1 MNSTQNSVWD
11 ALEDTLKM
19 AEDMKMRSRLM
30 IDIREHIENR
40 QYPPS
45 EAARQ
50 LSMTQPRFD
59 DMMTGKINQF
69 TLDDLVVSAVRA
81 GLSVVMRIREAG

>member
-1 MNSTQNSVWD
+1 LNTTYNSVWD
-11 ALEDTLKM
+11 ALEDTPEM

-30 IDIREHIENR
+30 MEIREHIENR
-40 QYPPS
+40 QYLPD

-50 LSMTQPRFD
+50 LGMTQPRFD
-59 DMMTGKINQF
+59 DLMTGKINRF

-81 GLSVVMRIREAG
+81 GLIVDMRIREAA

>member
-1 MNSTQNSVWD
+1 MSTTYNSVWD
-11 ALEDTLKM
+11 ALEDTPEM

-30 IDIREHIENR
+30 MEIREHIENR
-40 QYPPS
+40 QYPPA

-50 LSMTQPRFD
+50 LGMTQPRFD
-59 DMMTGKINQF
+59 DLMTGKINQF

-81 GLSVVMRIREAG
+81 GLSVDMRIREAA